1 MLDSNL
7 CPPKAKKFAHSCRNA
22 SSGRFTYCVPP
33 LHRLTTNT
41 RIFQPEEME
50 SRIILPPSLLTHLS
64 EEVLV
69 LILEYL
75 DFRSLVML
83 GKTCRLFHRLCLS
96 NLIWRHRCRV
106 SEWYFW
112 TILLVYTKQV
122 IVLVFSSF
130 RFKFLCYSTGFGLS
144 EQARERHPYLMT
156 VMGCEI
162 LVYKPFAFPFIERNI
177 FVKKLILR
185 LFSCVSVKKYTEKS
199 RTRVPRRR
207 SPFPFVVFALK

>member
-1 MLDSNL
+1 MPSSMLDSSL

-33 LHRLTTNT
+33 QHRLSTNT

-96 NLIWRHRCRV
+96 DLIWRHRCRV

-112 TILLVYTKQV
+112 VTLLVSKKRV
-122 IVLVFSSF
+122 IVLVFTSF
-130 RFKFLCYSTGFGLS
+130 GYEFLCNSAYFLWPFLD
-144 EQARERHPYLMT
+144 RHPYLVKFEKLSLYDSFT
-156 VMGCEI
+156 SA
-162 LVYKPFAFPFIERNI
+162 VYLAED
-177 FVKKLILR
+177 V
-185 LFSCVSVKKYTEKS
+185 Y
-199 RTRVPRRR
+199 
-207 SPFPFVVFALK
+207 